1 MEKEVHRKFSDNV
14 SLQNKELISASALGD
29 VMTVVSLLNSGADVQ
44 TEDEVHITFSVIE
57 HYNSKSPYHYGIFV
71 PLLL

>member
-1 MEKEVHRKFSDNV
+1 M

-29 VMTVVSLLNSGADVQ
+29 VMTVVSVLNSGADVQ

-57 HYNSKSPYHYGIFV
+57 HYSKSPYHYGILV
-71 PLLL
+71 SLLL